1 MVAAFDPVIV
11 LEHEADIGGVYKCL
25 YYLTKREQA
34 HHTNYPALLELAELL
49 GCDHF
54 KKLKVKN
61 YHATVYC
68 LHLHI
73 ITASQLASISKLY
86 LIYFTFR
93 LERPQTTGLIQ

>member
-11 LEHEADIGGVYKCL
+11 LEHEAVIGGFIN
-25 YYLTKREQA
+25 A

-93 LERPQTTGLIQ
+93 LEKPQTTGLIQ